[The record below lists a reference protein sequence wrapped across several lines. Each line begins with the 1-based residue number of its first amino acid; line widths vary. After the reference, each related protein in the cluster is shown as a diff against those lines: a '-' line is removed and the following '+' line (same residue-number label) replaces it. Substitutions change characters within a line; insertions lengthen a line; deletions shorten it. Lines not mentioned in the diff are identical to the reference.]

1 MVAKPDV
8 EVRMGGF
15 AAAARERV
23 NRARAALA
31 AAQDAADAYE
41 TAVASD
47 ELEDALRVAR
57 ENGVVVESGQ

>member
-1 MVAKPDV
+1 
-8 EVRMGGF
+8 MGGF

-57 ENGVVVESGQ
+57 ENGVAVESGQ